1 MDFIII
7 FALGYCFRDLVS
19 YLKDMVNYQQEDWD
33 WITYE
38 QDDLP

>member
-19 YLKDMVNYQQEDWD
+19 YLKSIVNYKTEKWD
-33 WITYE
+33 WISFE
-38 QDDLP
+38 KDDLP